1 MQFNP
6 FERLGDVTEILSI
19 TMSEQQNS
27 ERILFFLSSLYPN
40 KINVNKLPSEARLA
54 RVLR

>member
-27 ERILFFLSSLYPN
+27 ERILFFLSSLFVP
-40 KINVNKLPSEARLA
+40 
-54 RVLR
+54 

>member
-6 FERLGDVTEILSI
+6 FERLGDVTEILNI

-27 ERILFFLSSLYPN
+27 ERILFFLSSLFVP
-40 KINVNKLPSEARLA
+40 
-54 RVLR
+54 